1 MNKKERVDA
10 ALRGDVVDRV
20 PVSLWGHDFEREWSA
35 QTLTEAMVEN
45 FTRYDWDFMKVNP
58 RASYHAEGWGA
69 KYHPSGNKSQ
79 EPIFESTPLNTASD
93 WKRLRPLEA
102 EYGPLGEQL
111 RAIQLLNHAV
121 GFDTYFV
128 ETIFCPLGV
137 AKYLVGNTNEPV
149 LQMMREDRSAL
160 HTALRVITETFIEF
174 AIACMEYGASGIFY
188 ATNGWAS
195 EGVLTEDQYREFGEQ
210 YDQEILQAIK
220 SRSKFTIL
228 HNCGEHIHFDLLAT
242 YPVHAISWDA
252 TAKGNPSLREG
263 MMSSGKAAMG
273 GINEQTT
280 LVSGTPKAVQQEIR
294 ATLDSTGEQHLLLA
308 PGCAVKP
315 ETPSRNVEAVR
326 RMRLDMD

>member
-58 RASYHAEGWGA
+58 RASYHVEGWGA
-69 KYHPSGNKSQ
+69 TYRPAGNKSQ
-79 EPIFESTPLNTASD
+79 APIFESTPIHSASD
-93 WKRLRPLEA
+93 WKRLRPLEV
-102 EYGPLGEQL
+102 EHGPLGEQL
-111 RAIQLLNHAV
+111 RVMQLLNHAV
-121 GFDTYFV
+121 GFDAYFV

-137 AKYLVGNTNEPV
+137 AKYLVGDTNEPV
-149 LQMMREDRSAL
+149 LQLMREDRSAL
-160 HTALRVITETFIEF
+160 HSALRVITETFIEF

-210 YDQEILQAIK
+210 YDQEILEAVK

-228 HNCGEHIHFDLLAT
+228 HNCGEHIHFDLLAA
-242 YPVHAISWDA
+242 YPVHAISWDT
-252 TAKGNPSLREG
+252 TAEGNPNLREG
-263 MMSSGKAAMG
+263 MMSSGKAVMG
-273 GINEQTT
+273 GISEKTT
-280 LVSGTPKAVQQEIR
+280 LVNGTPKEVQQEIQ
-294 ATLDSTGEQHLLLA
+294 AVLDLTGGRHLLLA

-315 ETPSRNVEAVR
+315 EAPSRNVEAVR
-326 RMRLDMD
+326 RMLA